1 MAVASRKLTFSK
13 AFFCLSALS
22 LHANKS
28 QLLLYLTPKV
38 AYQTANNVWHME
50 EEILAAIWI
59 SFGHTRRLK
68 TLAVAPRGK
77 TLYEIKKAGGF

>member
-1 MAVASRKLTFSK
+1 MKIDLFKSFFS
-13 AFFCLSALS
+13 LSALS

-28 QLLLYLTPKV
+28 QLLLYLTPQD
-38 AYQTANNVWHME
+38 AYQTANNVWHTE

-68 TLAVAPRGK
+68 TLAIAQRGK
-77 TLYEIKKAGGF
+77 TFYEIKKACGF